1 MTNRKNMCPICE
13 MGILTAKVEKE
24 FQTYKH
30 ATSELNLHY
39 SECDV
44 CCSQTATSHQ
54 LRQNKRA
61 MIKFQK
67 EVDGLLSATEVK
79 QIRLLLGLSIKDAG
93 AIFGGGPVAFSKYEN
108 DDLMQSIPM
117 DSALRLARSTPSG
130 IRDLAK
136 ARNITLL
143 PSKRPAI
150 STSLIRFPDSLSVTE
165 SIGGLSSSGFNSIAI
180 NFDNSPISKNIVEV
194 YSSVH

>member
-1 MTNRKNMCPICE
+1 MTNKKNICPICE

-24 FQTYKH
+24 FQKYKH
-30 ATSELNLHY
+30 ATSELDFHY

-44 CCSQTATSHQ
+44 CYSQTATSLQ

-61 MIKFQK
+61 MIKFKK
-67 EVDGLLSATEVK
+67 EVDGLLSAADIK
-79 QIRLLLGLSIKDAG
+79 HIRLSLGLSIKDAG

-108 DDLMQSIPM
+108 DELIQSIPM

-136 ARNITLL
+136 VRNIILV
-143 PSKRPAI
+143 PSKQPNN
-150 STSLIRFPDSLSVTE
+150 STSLIRFKEGLSVTE
-165 SIGGLSSSGFNSIAI
+165 PISGLSRSGFSSIAI
-180 NFDNSPISKNIVEV
+180 NFDNSPVNKDIVEV